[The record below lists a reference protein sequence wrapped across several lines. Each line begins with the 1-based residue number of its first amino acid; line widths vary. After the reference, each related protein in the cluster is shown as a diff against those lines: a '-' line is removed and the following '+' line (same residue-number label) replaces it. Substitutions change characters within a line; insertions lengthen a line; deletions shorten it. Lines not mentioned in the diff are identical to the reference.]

1 MTRKQSDPNC
11 GTVYKT
17 SKEKSNWCALLDTGG
32 MQFMM
37 ADWNLE
43 GWGKTAINMLRLLGK
58 CDHSLCWNDNVTV
71 SMSSSWGI
79 MMLLALTSF
88 KEDTCCNMYSTIIY
102 SSPYSETI
110 LICFCEE
117 RERDGQAERHGD
129 WQKETEH
136 KYGKIFQPRGEY
148 KLQNNRCSLHCSSTF
163 LQVWY
168 FSK

>member
-43 GWGKTAINMLRLLGK
+43 GWGKTAINILRLLGK
-58 CDHSLCWNDNVTV
+58 CDHPLCWNGNVTV

-117 RERDGQAERHGD
+117 RERRTGRETRRLTKRDRAQIWQNISAKGGIQVAE
-129 WQKETEH
+129 
-136 KYGKIFQPRGEY
+136 
-148 KLQNNRCSLHCSSTF
+148 
-163 LQVWY
+163 
-168 FSK
+168 